1 MVRLYR
7 GAMRVPRLRVLRNS
21 VVASG
26 GFSIMSWIQEC
37 VKKTRVTAA
46 ELEAIYEQLD
56 EPERELL
63 ANLKATLQMWD
74 LRHEHEE
81 NS

>member
-1 MVRLYR
+1 
-7 GAMRVPRLRVLRNS
+7 
-21 VVASG
+21 
-26 GFSIMSWIQEC
+26 MSWIQEC